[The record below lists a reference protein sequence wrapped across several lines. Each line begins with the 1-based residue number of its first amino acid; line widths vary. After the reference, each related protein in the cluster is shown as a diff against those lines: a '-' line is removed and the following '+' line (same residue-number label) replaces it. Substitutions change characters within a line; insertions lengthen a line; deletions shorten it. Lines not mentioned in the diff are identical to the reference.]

1 MNTFAGNKWRENL
14 EKWGIP
20 EAILKQAPTNP
31 WIHPVDLFLVPNEI
45 VETFSHTKAREVNP
59 ETVLDIGCGGGIAAF
74 ALVPPATKVFGIDH
88 QPEMLVQFDEEAKR
102 RNVDSETHEGFW
114 PEISEK
120 VAKAD
125 VVVSHHVLFNVKNIE
140 EFLLACHSHAT
151 KRVVI
156 EIPEKHPQSDSNFLW
171 KHFWGLERPNSPKAH
186 DIIDTLAE
194 LGIETEIRFWEGKAR
209 ATTDLSK
216 KVEYARIRL
225 CLDSSKDEEIK
236 FLLEAQESAPR
247 KLATIW
253 WDK

>member
-1 MNTFAGNKWRENL
+1 LNTLAGNKWREDLDN
-14 EKWGIP
+14 WGIP
-20 EAILKQAPTNP
+20 EVILKQAPTNP

-88 QPEMLVQFDEEAKR
+88 QPEMLVQFDKEAKR

-114 PEISEK
+114 PEISGK
-120 VAKAD
+120 VSKAD

-140 EFLLACHSHAT
+140 EFLLECDSHAV
-151 KRVVI
+151 KRVVV
-156 EIPEKHPQSDSNFLW
+156 EIPERHPQSDSNFLW
-171 KHFWGLERPNSPKAH
+171 EHFWGLERPNSPKAN
-186 DIIDTLAE
+186 DILDILKE
-194 LGIETEIRFWEGKAR
+194 LGIAAEVQYWESKPREISDNNKTA
-209 ATTDLSK
+209 
-216 KVEYARIRL
+216 EYARIRL

-236 FLLEAQESAPR
+236 KMLEGQEIAPR

-253 WDK
+253 WNK